1 MSGHSKWATIKRKK
15 GAADAK
21 RGQLFTKLTREI
33 TVAAREGGGD
43 PESNFR
49 LRLAVQKA
57 RSENMPLDNIQRAIT
72 RGAGTGGEGG
82 AAYEEIIYE
91 GYGPNGVAMLVQ
103 TLTDNRNRTV
113 SEVRAA
119 FTKAGGSLGEN
130 GSVSWMFDQKGM
142 IVVEPSRGQDA
153 DEVTLA
159 AIDAGAEDVTADT
172 DEDGEAHVEV
182 ITNFEDLKAVQESL
196 TTQGYNVVSAERTM
210 IPKTTMAL
218 DDKGVES
225 ALRLVDRL
233 EDLDD
238 VQTVYTNLDLSQAGA
253 LMESLS

>member
-1 MSGHSKWATIKRKK
+1 MSGHSKWSTIKRKK

-57 RSENMPLDNIQRAIT
+57 RAENMPLDNVQRAIQ
-72 RGAGTGGEGG
+72 RGAGASGEGG
-82 AAYEEIIYE
+82 NFDEVIYE
-91 GYGPNGVAMLVQ
+91 GYGPHGVAMMVQ

-113 SEVRAA
+113 AEVRAA

-130 GSVSWMFDQKGM
+130 GSVAWMFDPKGM
-142 IVVEPSRGQDA
+142 IVIEPKNGQDP
-153 DEVTLA
+153 DEITLA
-159 AIDAGAEDVTADT
+159 VIDAGAEDVSVDT
-172 DEDGEAHVEV
+172 DDEGDTHIEV
-182 ITNFEDLKAVQESL
+182 ITGFEDLKSVQDAL
-196 TTQGYNVVSAERTM
+196 TGAGYNVTSAERTM
-210 IPKTTMAL
+210 LPKTTMAL
-218 DDKGVES
+218 DDKGLES

-233 EDLDD
+233 EELDD
-238 VQTVYTNLDLSQAGA
+238 VQTVYTNLDLSQAEAVMAG
-253 LMESLS
+253 MS

>member
-33 TVAAREGGGD
+33 VMSAKEGGGD
-43 PESNFR
+43 AEANFR

-57 RSENMPLDNIQRAIT
+57 RAVNMPVDNINRAIQ
-72 RGAGTGGEGG
+72 RGTGTGGDGTTSYDEIN
-82 AAYEEIIYE
+82 YEA
-91 GYGPNGVAMLVQ
+91 YGPHGVAFLVQ

-113 SEVRAA
+113 AEVRAI
-119 FTKAGGSLGEN
+119 FTKAGGALGET
-130 GSVSWMFDQKGM
+130 GSVGWIFEPHGLL
-142 IVVEPSRGQDA
+142 VVEPKDKDDP
-153 DEVTLA
+153 DELTLE
-159 AIDAGAEDVTADT
+159 AIDAGAEDVTSL
-172 DEDGEAHVEV
+172 DEGQLE
-182 ITNFEDLKAVQESL
+182 ILTGYEDFKKVQDAL
-196 TTQGYNVVSAERTM
+196 VAAGMQVTTAERTM

-218 DDKGVES
+218 DEKGMEQT
-225 ALRLVDRL
+225 LRLIEKL

-238 VQTVYTNLDLSQAGA
+238 VQTVYTNLDLTDAEE